1 MQLLEWPSVQHIEFD
16 RLVEEVEDFEH
27 LPDLRAG
34 RMYEESEADGLED
47 APLNELILAGLVSPV

>member
-1 MQLLEWPSVQHIEFD
+1 MQLLQWPSMQHMEFD

-27 LPDLRAG
+27 IPDLRVG
-34 RMYEESEADGLED
+34 RLNEASQPDEPED